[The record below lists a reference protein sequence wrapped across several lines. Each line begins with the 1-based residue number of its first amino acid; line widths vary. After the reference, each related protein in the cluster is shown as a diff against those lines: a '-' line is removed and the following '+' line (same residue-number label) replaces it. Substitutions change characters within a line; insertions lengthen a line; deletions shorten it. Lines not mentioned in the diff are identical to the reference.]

1 MCHTPTTECRIGRRH
16 LLLGLGATALSACTS
31 RIDASALTTV
41 TAADDPLSG
50 FRFFADDG
58 PDEWLKHL
66 HPPQSSWSATGPKV
80 LALSGGGEDG
90 AFGAGALVGW
100 SARGDRPDFDLV
112 TGISTGA
119 LIAPFAFMGQD
130 YDDVLTQ
137 VFTQTD
143 ANDIMRLRPFQAV
156 FSNALFD
163 TTPLAELI
171 AEFTPPAFIQAVA
184 RRHATGKNLLVVT
197 SELDSARASVWD
209 MGAIAQAGQYDLFRG
224 VMRASA
230 ALPGLFPPVSL
241 SFASRGKTYSETH
254 IDGGVHMQFLA
265 VPSFAF
271 TMPDQELEGGHIYVI
286 INNTLNPAPEPVG
299 RSALSISQQALTTTG
314 RASALLQVNA
324 TQLFAREKGL
334 RFSVTSI
341 DPNAGVRYD
350 PSDRFS
356 STYMNA
362 LYRHG
367 RDRAQK
373 GSLWT
378 KSCEERA
385 VPLGI

>member
-1 MCHTPTTECRIGRRH
+1 MSNTRTTRPIGRRH
-16 LLLGLGATALSACTS
+16 LLMGMVATALSACTS
-31 RIDASALTTV
+31 RIDTAARTPV
-41 TAADDPLSG
+41 TAANDPLSR
-50 FRFFADDG
+50 FRFFAGDG
-58 PDEWLKHL
+58 PEVWLKHL
-66 HPPQSSWSATGPKV
+66 RPPQPSWSATGPRV

-100 SARGDRPDFDLV
+100 SAHGDRPAFDLV

-119 LIAPFAFMGQD
+119 LIAPFAFMGQA

-137 VFTQTD
+137 VFTQKD
-143 ANDIMRLRPFQAV
+143 ASDIMRLRPFQAV
-156 FSNALFD
+156 FSDALYD

-171 AEFTPPAFIQAVA
+171 TEFTPPSFLEAIAM
-184 RRHATGKNLLVVT
+184 RHTAGNTLLVVT

-209 MGAIAQAGQYDLFRG
+209 MGAIAQAGQYDLFRSI
-224 VMRASA
+224 MRASA
-230 ALPGLFPPVSL
+230 ALPGLFPPVNL
-241 SFASRGKTYSETH
+241 SFESGGQTYAETH

-271 TMPDQELEGGHIYVI
+271 TTPDQDLEGGHIYVI
-286 INNTLNPAPEPVG
+286 INNTLNPAPVSVG
-299 RSALSISQQALTTTG
+299 RSALGISQQALTTTG

-341 DPNAGVRYD
+341 DPNSGVQYD

-367 RDRAQK
+367 TQRAQT
-373 GSLWT
+373 GTLWT
-378 KSCEERA
+378 NS
-385 VPLGI
+385 

>member
-1 MCHTPTTECRIGRRH
+1 MSNTPTIKRCIGRRH
-16 LLLGLGATALSACTS
+16 LLIGMGATALSACTR
-31 RIDASALTTV
+31 RIEASAPAPV
-41 TAADDPLSG
+41 TAANDPLSR

-58 PDEWLKHL
+58 PEEWLKHL
-66 HPPQSSWSATGPKV
+66 HPRQSSWSATGPCV

-100 SARGDRPDFDLV
+100 TARGDRPDFDLV

-119 LIAPFAFMGQD
+119 LIALFAFMGQD

-137 VFTQTD
+137 VFTQMD
-143 ANDIMRLRPFQAV
+143 ASDIMRLRPFQAV
-156 FSNALFD
+156 FSDALYD

-171 AEFTPPAFIQAVA
+171 AEFTPPAFLQAVA
-184 RRHATGKNLLVVT
+184 KRYAAGNDLLVVT
-197 SELDSARASVWD
+197 SELNSARASVWD
-209 MGAIAQAGQYDLFRG
+209 MGAIAQAGQYNLFRSI
-224 VMRASA
+224 MRASA
-230 ALPGLFPPVSL
+230 ALPGLFPPVNL
-241 SFASRGKTYSETH
+241 SFESNGKTYSETH

-271 TMPDQELEGGHIYVI
+271 TTPDQKLEGGHIYVI
-286 INNTLNPAPEPVG
+286 INNTLNPAPASVR

-324 TQLFAREKGL
+324 TQLFAREYGL

-341 DPNAGVRYD
+341 DPNAGIQYD

-362 LYRHG
+362 LYQHG
-367 RDRAQK
+367 KERAQS

-378 KSCEERA
+378 NS
-385 VPLGI
+385 